1 MKSPLAAFP
10 GSPPALGPY
19 SLAVAA
25 SGKFLFVSGMTPYD
39 PATGKI
45 ESGSISQQTQLVLE
59 NIQNVLS
66 AGGASLA
73 DIVSCRVYL
82 SSLTP
87 ENFKEMNE
95 AICATLGSPSLRGRP
110 SAYSSWALMSRLN
123 AWPCSIKFY
132 SSRRTASS

>member
-45 ESGSISQQTQLVLE
+45 ETGSLARQTELVLE

-73 DIVSCRVYL
+73 DVVSCRVYL

-87 ENFKEMNE
+87 ESFKQMNE
-95 AICATLGSPSLRGRP
+95 VYGRYFGESRPARATIDAQLLGFDVEIECVAVLD
-110 SAYSSWALMSRLN
+110 
-123 AWPCSIKFY
+123 
-132 SSRRTASS
+132 

>member
-1 MKSPLAAFP
+1 VKSPLAAFP

-45 ESGSISQQTQLVLE
+45 ETGSLARQTELVLE

-73 DIVSCRVYL
+73 DVVSCRVYL

-87 ENFKEMNE
+87 ESFKQMNE
-95 AICATLGSPSLRGRP
+95 VYGRYFGESRPAPATIGAQLPGFDVEIECVAVLD
-110 SAYSSWALMSRLN
+110 
-123 AWPCSIKFY
+123 
-132 SSRRTASS
+132 